1 MNTAQAV
8 LAIAGWFSLAT
19 GMVSSMGAHLAA
31 DHRRRNGLVP
41 RKTPDFY
48 DFSRNVFYF
57 GIGPSFRTIF
67 SDAHRHYKSRFITR
81 CVKVARVAFVL
92 AAALLAAFFVSLVIW

>member
-1 MNTAQAV
+1 MKTAQAA
-8 LAIAGWFSLAT
+8 LFIAGWFSLAT

-31 DHRRRNGLVP
+31 DHSRRNGLVP

-48 DFSRNVFYF
+48 DFSKNVFSF

-67 SDAHRHYKSRFITR
+67 SDVHRQYKSRFITR
-81 CVKVARVAFVL
+81 CVKVSRVAFVL
-92 AAALLAAFFVSLVIW
+92 AAAFLAAFVISLIIW

>member
-1 MNTAQAV
+1 MNTTQVA
-8 LAIAGWFSLAT
+8 LAIVGWLSMAT

-48 DFSRNVFYF
+48 DFSKNVFYF

-81 CVKVARVAFVL
+81 CVKVSRVAFVL
-92 AAALLAAFFVSLVIW
+92 AAASFAAFFLSLIIW

>member
-1 MNTAQAV
+1 MNTAQAA
-8 LAIAGWFSLAT
+8 LAIAGWFSLAA
-19 GMVSSMGAHLAA
+19 GMISSMGAHFAA

-41 RKTPDFY
+41 WKTPDFY
-48 DFSRNVFYF
+48 DFSKNVFYF

-67 SDAHRHYKSRFITR
+67 SDAHRHYKSRFITH

>member
-1 MNTAQAV
+1 MNTVQAV

-48 DFSRNVFYF
+48 DFSKNVFYF

-67 SDAHRHYKSRFITR
+67 SNAHRHYKSRFITR
-81 CVKVARVAFVL
+81 CVKVSRVGFVL
-92 AAALLAAFFVSLVIW
+92 AAASFAAFFLSLIIW